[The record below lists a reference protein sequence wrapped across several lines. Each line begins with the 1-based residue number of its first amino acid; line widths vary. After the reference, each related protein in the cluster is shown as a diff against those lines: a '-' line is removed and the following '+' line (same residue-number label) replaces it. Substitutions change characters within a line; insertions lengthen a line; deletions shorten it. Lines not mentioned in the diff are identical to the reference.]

1 MRSRIFIVAKK
12 MPVFL
17 IPALLILLLY
27 AAGLRIP
34 CFFYTMTG
42 IKCPGCGIT
51 RMSIAFLHGDYKK
64 AFYYNQVLPFLLP
77 VIGILFCLPVYRF
90 IRYGEYRYTKIETGI
105 GIGLIVLLLLYAI
118 IRNLPFYPYF

>member
-1 MRSRIFIVAKK
+1 MKSRIFSILKK

-34 CFFYTMTG
+34 CFFYEITG

-77 VIGILFCLPVYRF
+77 VTGVLIGLPIYRF
-90 IRYGEYRYTKIETGI
+90 IRYGEYRYTKMETGI
-105 GIGLIVLLLLYAI
+105 GVCLIVVLLVYAVL
-118 IRNLPFYPYF
+118 RNMSFYPYF